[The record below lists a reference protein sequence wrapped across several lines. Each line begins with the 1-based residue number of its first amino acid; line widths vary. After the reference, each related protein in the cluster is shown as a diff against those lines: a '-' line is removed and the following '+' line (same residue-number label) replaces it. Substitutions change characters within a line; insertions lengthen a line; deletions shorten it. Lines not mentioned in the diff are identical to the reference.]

1 MEIKDKIVPLL
12 QEQFPETD
20 FEVTDFRGDLKIKF
34 DAALLLPVCN
44 FLKQSAE
51 LKFNMCEDVTAIDW
65 ATKKNRFTVVYH
77 IYSLENKFRLR
88 LACDVQE
95 NHPHIASIVSVWKSA
110 NWYER
115 ETYDMY
121 GIKFDDHPDLR
132 RMYMPEEYEYYPLR
146 KEYPLMGIPGDLTL
160 PKK

>member
-12 QEQFPETD
+12 QEQFPETN

-34 DAALLLPVCN
+34 DASLILPVTN
-44 FLKQSAE
+44 FLKNNSE

-88 LACDVQE
+88 LACDVAE
-95 NHPHIASIVSVWKSA
+95 SHPHIESIVPVWKSA

-121 GIKFDDHPDLR
+121 GIKFDNHPDPR

>member
-12 QEQFPETD
+12 QEQFPETN

-34 DAALLLPVCN
+34 DASLIVPVGN
-44 FLKQSAE
+44 FLKQHDE
-51 LKFNMCEDVTAIDW
+51 LKFNMCEDVTAVDW
-65 ATKKNRFTVVYH
+65 ATKKKRFTIIYH

-88 LACDVQE
+88 LACDVEE
-95 NHPHIASIVSVWKSA
+95 NHPHIESVVPVWKSA

-121 GIKFDDHPDLR
+121 GIKFDNHPDLR

>member
-12 QEQFPETD
+12 QEQFPETN

-34 DAALLLPVCN
+34 DAALILPVCN
-44 FLKQSAE
+44 FLKQNSE

-65 ATKKNRFTVVYH
+65 AKKKNRFTVVYH

-88 LACDVQE
+88 LACDVEE
-95 NHPHIASIVSVWKSA
+95 NHPYIESIVTVWKSA

-121 GIKFDDHPDLR
+121 GIKFDNHPDLR
-132 RMYMPEEYEYYPLR
+132 RIYMPEEYEYHPLR